1 MLDPADVCTHLPAMP
16 RAMPSAQRRP
26 PGTPALDQRVEI
38 ETPEQVVISY
48 TVAGV
53 GSRAAAAIID
63 ALILLTITLACLLL
77 ISQARRVAGAGNF
90 AALGG
95 AWLFALYVL
104 FQFALIWGYYV
115 LFEALRDGQT
125 PGKRYLGLRVVQ
137 DGGYSI
143 SFSAS
148 AARNLLRIVDAQ
160 PAFSYGVGIVTAA
173 LSSQGKRLGD
183 MVAGTFVVQERVRH
197 LTMSE
202 APATPAAG
210 EAAPVSALLADDEYE
225 LLERFLARRGALD
238 PGRRA
243 ELTAQIVRRFE
254 RHLDGGPAAPIAA
267 LAALFERERAARA
280 RGVAARSDT
289 GAARE
294 QHAIVALGSERWRA
308 FAARLASV
316 QQRGLRNLSED
327 EVSEF
332 VAEYREIGT
341 DLARLRTASRG
352 RDGDAIYYLSRLVAA
367 GHNVFYRQRQVP
379 VGEAWRYVAFE
390 VPREVRRSWRP
401 ILAAAAL
408 FFAPMAVSWVAVLVH
423 PPAAHEFLPPAMI
436 DRAEEGR
443 NRAATGIGY
452 IEDPELFRPVMASAI
467 IANNVQVTFTVFA
480 MGVTAGAGTIFMLL
494 FNGVHIGGFF
504 GLYQSLGI
512 FPLLLA
518 FVAPH
523 GVLELTAI
531 AIAGGGGLLLASA
544 ILLPGA
550 LTRTDALVV
559 QGRRAIRLLT
569 CSTLMLLVAGA
580 IEGLISPIPDWP
592 LAWKLAVAAVTGVLF
607 LFYLFAGVR
616 RTVEAGPAEQFAYGE
631 ARDIISA

>member
-1 MLDPADVCTHLPAMP
+1 MPPADN
-16 RAMPSAQRRP
+16 RRP
-26 PGTPALDQRVEI
+26 AGTPILDQRIEI
-38 ETPEQVVISY
+38 ETPEQVSISY

-63 ALILLTITLACLLL
+63 ALILIGITIGVFVLVN
-77 ISQARRVAGAGNF
+77 QAARIAGAPSI
-90 AALGG
+90 AAFGG
-95 AWLFALYVL
+95 AWLVALYIL
-104 FQFALIWGYYV
+104 FQFALVWGYYV

-137 DGGYSI
+137 DGGFSI

-160 PAFSYGVGIVTAA
+160 PLFSYGVGIVTAA

-197 LTMSE
+197 FA
-202 APATPAAG
+202 APVAKESAEPGAAP
-210 EAAPVSALLADDEYE
+210 PVSALLADDEYE

-238 PGRRA
+238 PARRT
-243 ELTAQIVRRFE
+243 ELTSQLAWRFQQ
-254 RHLDGGPAAPIAA
+254 HLDPGARTPVAA

-294 QHAIVALGSERWRA
+294 QHAIVALGSERWQA
-308 FAARLASV
+308 FAARLANV
-316 QQRGLRNLSED
+316 QARGLRNLSED

-332 VAEYREIGT
+332 VAEYRELGT

-352 RDGDAIYYLSRLVAA
+352 RDGDAVYYLSRLVAA
-367 GHNVFYRQRQVP
+367 GHNLFYRQRQVP
-379 VGEAWRYVAFE
+379 VAEAWRYIAFE

-408 FFAPMAVSWVAVLVH
+408 FFVPMAVAWTAVMVH
-423 PPAAHEFLPPAMI
+423 PPAAHEFLSPAMI

-443 NRAATGIGY
+443 NRADAGAGY
-452 IEDPELFRPVMASAI
+452 IEDPELYRPIMASAI

-480 MGVTAGAGTIFMLL
+480 MGATAGAGTILMLL
-494 FNGVHIGGFF
+494 MNGVHIGGFF

-523 GVLELTAI
+523 GVLELSAI

-592 LAWKLAVAAVTGVLF
+592 LSWKLAVAAATGVLF
-607 LFYLFAGVR
+607 LLYLFSGSR
-616 RTVEAGPAEQFAYGE
+616 RQGEAGPEEQFAYGE
-631 ARDIISA
+631 ARQLIAR

>member
-1 MLDPADVCTHLPAMP
+1 MP
-16 RAMPSAQRRP
+16 PVPSQRP
-26 PGTPALDQRVEI
+26 PGTPVLDQRIEV

-63 ALILLTITLACLLL
+63 ALILIGITIATLVL
-77 ISQARRVAGAGNF
+77 IGQARRIAGVADIVAF
-90 AALGG
+90 GG
-95 AWLFALYVL
+95 AWLIALYIL

-148 AARNLLRIVDAQ
+148 AARNLLRIVDSQ

-197 LTMSE
+197 LTV
-202 APATPAAG
+202 APTPAVR
-210 EAAPVSALLADDEYE
+210 AAPESDGAPLVSALLADDEYE

-238 PGRRA
+238 PDRRA
-243 ELTAQIVRRFE
+243 ELTSQLAWRFQS
-254 RHLDGGPAAPIAA
+254 HLDSGARTPVAA

-308 FAARLASV
+308 FSARLANV
-316 QQRGLRNLSED
+316 QARGLRNLSED

-332 VAEYREIGT
+332 VAEYRELGT

-367 GHNVFYRQRQVP
+367 GHNLFYRQRQVP
-379 VGEAWRYVAFE
+379 VAEAWRYVAFE

-401 ILAAAAL
+401 ILAAAVL
-408 FFAPMAVSWVAVLVH
+408 FFAPMAIAWVTVLVH
-423 PPAAHEFLPPAMI
+423 PPAATEFLPPAMI
-436 DRAEEGR
+436 DRAEDGR
-443 NRAATGIGY
+443 NRVEEGTGY
-452 IEDPELFRPVMASAI
+452 IDDPELFRPVMASAI

-494 FNGVHIGGFF
+494 MNGTHIGGFF
-504 GLYQSLGI
+504 GLYHSLGI

-531 AIAGGGGLLLASA
+531 CIAGGGGLLLASA

-550 LTRTDALVV
+550 LTRTEALVV

-592 LAWKLAVAAVTGVLF
+592 LSWKLAVAAGTGVLF
-607 LFYLFAGVR
+607 LFYLFSGVR
-616 RTVEAGPAEQFAYGE
+616 RRVEAGPSEQFAYGE
-631 ARDIISA
+631 ARKLVSA

>member
-1 MLDPADVCTHLPAMP
+1 MP
-16 RAMPSAQRRP
+16 TSPSPSRRA
-26 PGTPALDQRVEI
+26 PGSPVLDQRVEI

-63 ALILLTITLACLLL
+63 ALILTGISLGALVLL
-77 ISQARRVAGAGNF
+77 SQARRIAGAGSIV
-90 AALGG
+90 ALGG
-95 AWLFALYVL
+95 AWLFALYIL
-104 FQFALIWGYYV
+104 LQFALIWGYYV

-148 AARNLLRIVDAQ
+148 AVRNLLRIVDGQ
-160 PAFSYGVGIVTAA
+160 PGFSYGVGIVVAA

-197 LTMSE
+197 L
-202 APATPAAG
+202 
-210 EAAPVSALLADDEYE
+210 AAPVVRADPGEPGAAPVVTAALADDEYE

-238 PGRRA
+238 PGRRG
-243 ELTAQIVRRFE
+243 ELTAQLVHRFGS
-254 RHLDGGPAAPIAA
+254 HLDPGARTPVAA
-267 LAALFERERAARA
+267 LAALFERERSARA

-316 QQRGLRNLSED
+316 QARGGGLRSLSEK

-332 VAEYREIGT
+332 VAEYRELGT
-341 DLARLRTASRG
+341 DLARLRTATRG

-367 GHNVFYRQRQVP
+367 GHNLFYRQRQVP

-408 FFAPMAVSWVAVLVH
+408 FFVPMAIAWITVLAH
-423 PPAAHEFLPPAMI
+423 PPAAHEFLPPPMI

-443 NRAATGIGY
+443 NRAEAGVGY
-452 IEDPELFRPVMASAI
+452 VEDPELFRPVMASQI
-467 IANNVQVTFTVFA
+467 IANNVQVTFTAFA
-480 MGVTAGAGTIFMLL
+480 MGATAGVGTVFMLL
-494 FNGVHIGGFF
+494 MNGVHIGGFF

-550 LTRTDALVV
+550 LTRTEALVV

-592 LAWKLAVAAVTGVLF
+592 LAWKLAVAAATGVLF
-607 LFYLFAGVR
+607 LLYLFSGVR
-616 RTVEAGPAEQFAYGE
+616 RHVEAGPAEQFAYGE
-631 ARDIISA
+631 ARKIIAS